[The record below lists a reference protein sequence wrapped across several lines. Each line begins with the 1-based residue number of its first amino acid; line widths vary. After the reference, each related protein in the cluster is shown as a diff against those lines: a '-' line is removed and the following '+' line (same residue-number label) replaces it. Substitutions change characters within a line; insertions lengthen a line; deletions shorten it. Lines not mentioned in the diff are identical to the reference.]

1 MLIEYDKSPRIS
13 PEQRIQSLADSV
25 MRAMEEL
32 EGSIGKVE
40 NLETQP
46 LEFKKPEQ
54 VETLNS
60 GDALGDLMGKTAKNL
75 EVLNQ
80 HTHESFDNDVKFNK
94 NVTVSGNLFIE
105 LDDETLALW
114 EEVFGTSGGGSTST

>member
-13 PEQRIQSLADSV
+13 LEQRMQSLADSV

-32 EGSIGKVE
+32 EGSISNMNIQPVE
-40 NLETQP
+40 FE
-46 LEFKKPEQ
+46 KPEQ

-60 GDALGDLMGKTAKNL
+60 GDALGALIGKTAKNL

-80 HTHESFDNDVKFNK
+80 HTHEAFDNDVKFNK
-94 NVTVSGNLFIE
+94 NVTVSGDLFIE

>member
-13 PEQRIQSLADSV
+13 LEQRIQSLADSV

-32 EGSIGKVE
+32 EGNIKNAEPKAITLEDLGAYPKTGGTIDGDVSVRGNKV
-40 NLETQP
+40 
-46 LEFKKPEQ
+46 
-54 VETLNS
+54 TLFGEAERDGFVVAN
-60 GDALGDLMGKTAKNL
+60 GRDALFT
-75 EVLNQ
+75 
-80 HTHESFDNDVKFNK
+80 
-94 NVTVSGNLFIE
+94 GNLFIE